1 MPTRAHVCGMDPGR
15 FREACGSGKAAGRGG
30 LEEERAPAAQLFLR
44 GSGGESS
51 LACPAGPP
59 HRRHPFRSQGRP
71 VVDRGP
77 TTRPPVLW
85 LLRGVQHPAVPGAR
99 LRRRAGRPDVHR
111 RLPRAG
117 PAPSEHR
124 CARPACW
131 RPRPSRGLRGP
142 SVLAP
147 RGTGGS
153 WAGLCVLDQE
163 CARKCGLWRPCPQ
176 LSPASCVLVSSSEDP
191 RWEPHV
197 PRGQQ
202 VFCESWGAAWGPSS
216 RAGRQVRLGPL
227 WYSLG
232 SELQP

>member
-1 MPTRAHVCGMDPGR
+1 MPTRAHVCGVDAGR
-15 FREACGSGKAAGRGG
+15 FREARGSGKAAGWGG
-30 LEEERAPAAQLFLR
+30 LDEERAPGQGCSCGAR
-44 GSGGESS
+44 GGVSPG
-51 LACPAGPP
+51 LAGWPP
-59 HRRHPFRSQGRP
+59 LQRRPFRSQGRP

-85 LLRGVQHPAVPGAR
+85 LLLGVQHPAVPGAR
-99 LRRRAGRPDVHR
+99 LRRQAGRPDVQR

-147 RGTGGS
+147 RGTRGS
-153 WAGLCVLDQE
+153 WVGLCVLDQE
-163 CARKCGLWRPCPQ
+163 CARKCAPLAALPSAQ
-176 LSPASCVLVSSSEDP
+176 SCVLCPCLFQGGSTVGATRTPWSA
-191 RWEPHV
+191 
-197 PRGQQ
+197 G

-216 RAGRQVRLGPL
+216 CAGRQVRLGPL